1 MLLIRDNFSEDCMND
16 EINLRILLANRPS
29 GFPKESDFIIE
40 ESSIPIPEEG
50 EILIQTE
57 WLSLDPYM
65 RGRMNDQKSYA
76 DPVAIGEVMV
86 GGAVGRVVRSRS
98 PIYEIG
104 DVVEGRLGWQSY
116 AISNGTDIRKVNL
129 DLGPIQTSIGILGMP
144 GLTGYFGFL
153 DVCEPIPGDTVVVS
167 AASGAVGQVVGQI
180 AKIMGCRVI
189 GTVGSDSKLSFVVD
203 ELGFDAAINYKKQD
217 VGNALDVT
225 CPNGIDIYFDN
236 VGGFV
241 TDAVMDRINTGARIS
256 VCGQI
261 SQYNLPE
268 PEFAPRNMSI
278 LTRKQSKMEG
288 FLVTKYQSLFDDGR
302 IRMAGWIKSGELK
315 YREYVVEGLENAPG
329 TFIGMLNGEN
339 FGKTLIKLI

>member
-1 MLLIRDNFSEDCMND
+1 MND

-29 GFPKESDFIIE
+29 GFPKESDFVIE

-217 VGNALDVT
+217 
-225 CPNGIDIYFDN
+225 
-236 VGGFV
+236 
-241 TDAVMDRINTGARIS
+241 AVMERINTGARIS

-315 YREYVVEGLENAPG
+315 YREYVVEGLENAPR